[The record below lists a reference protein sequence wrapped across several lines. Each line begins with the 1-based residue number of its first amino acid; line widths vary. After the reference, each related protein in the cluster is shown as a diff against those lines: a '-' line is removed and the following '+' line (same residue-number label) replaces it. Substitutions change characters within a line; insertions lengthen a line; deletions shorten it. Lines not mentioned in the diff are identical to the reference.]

1 MLHPYNICVTLLVCG
16 LKIKVQILLYVIL
29 LGTNDLTAEGRSY
42 DEL

>member
-1 MLHPYNICVTLLVCG
+1 MLHPYIICVTHLVCG
-16 LKIKVQILLYVIL
+16 LKKKVQILFYVVL